1 MCEQM
6 TEETK
11 YKMYDN
17 VVSTVMMNVIV
28 EKQRCGKFLIY
39 DFDQTDDGN
48 KLYFNVMSV
57 AADLEKEKIYLDM
70 PLLDFIFFWKK
81 RRKNRKNLRWFG
93 PLQKRK
99 LSDENKTSTLII
111 MDFIC
116 EQLNLNYRLFKEIN
130 DEYYGWIE

>member
-6 TEETK
+6 TKEIK

-48 KLYFNVMSV
+48 RLYFNVMSV

-81 RRKNRKNLRWFG
+81 EGKIVRICDGLVHFRK
-93 PLQKRK
+93 
-99 LSDENKTSTLII
+99 ENYQMKTKQVHL
-111 MDFIC
+111 
-116 EQLNLNYRLFKEIN
+116 L
-130 DEYYGWIE
+130 